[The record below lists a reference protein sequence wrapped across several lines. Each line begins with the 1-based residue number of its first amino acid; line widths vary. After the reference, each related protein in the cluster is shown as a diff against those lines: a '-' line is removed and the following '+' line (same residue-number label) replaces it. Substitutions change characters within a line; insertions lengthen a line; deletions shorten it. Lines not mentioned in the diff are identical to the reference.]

1 MNNLKVTVFAG
12 LSVLLVSSHSVAS
25 EPLALQKIMAD
36 IGSNME
42 RIVHGIAREDW
53 MLVEQ
58 AADKVAN
65 HPTPPMTD
73 KVRIL
78 SYVGTDMAT
87 FKSLDSKTHDSAIVL
102 GQEAAKKDG
111 AKVIAQFADLQNTCL
126 ACHQRFR
133 QAFKAHFYGE
143 K

>member
-1 MNNLKVTVFAG
+1 MSAQTSAG
-12 LSVLLVSSHSVAS
+12 

-42 RIVHGIAREDW
+42 IIVHGIAREEW
-53 MLVEQ
+53 QLVEQ

-65 HPTPPMTD
+65 HPTPPMSD
-73 KVRIL
+73 KLRIV
-78 SYVGTDMAT
+78 SFVGTDMAT
-87 FKSLDSKTHDSAIVL
+87 FKSLDSKTHDSAIIL
-102 GQEAAKKDG
+102 GQEAAKKEG

-133 QAFKAHFYGE
+133 QAFKTHFYGE